1 MDLVVIGAG
10 RAGGSLA
17 RAAAGAGHRVVG
29 VLSRKPQRDFPAL
42 EWEEPLPD
50 CDLAIVAVSDS
61 AITEVADRLRPYW
74 NPAVPAV
81 HVSGFVPVD
90 ALAPIGGTGAAVGS
104 FHPLQTL
111 PDPVRGAAALSGAWA
126 AITAAE
132 PLAGLLEDFAESL
145 GMRPFALA
153 DDAKPLYHAAAAA
166 AANYVVEA
174 LGVASDLLDA
184 AHVDMAVMEPLTRRV
199 VENVF
204 AVGSRAALTGPIARG
219 DLDTVRGQM
228 RAADGVSPELGEQF
242 RLLARATAIRAGVEL
257 E

>member
-17 RAAAGAGHRVVG
+17 RAATAAGHRVVG
-29 VLSRKPQRDFPAL
+29 MLTRRPQHDHPAL
-42 EWEEPLPD
+42 DWDEPLPG
-50 CDLAIVAVSDS
+50 CDLVLVAVSDG
-61 AITEVADRLRPYW
+61 AITDVAERLAPRW
-74 NPAVPAV
+74 NPETPAV
-81 HVSGFVPVD
+81 HVSGFMPVS
-90 ALAPIGGTGAAVGS
+90 ALAPIAARGAAVGS

-111 PDPVRGAAALSGAWA
+111 PDPERGAAALAGAWA
-126 AITAAE
+126 AGTAAE
-132 PLAGLLEDFAESL
+132 PLVGLLDELARSL

-153 DDAKPLYHAAAAA
+153 DEAKPLYHAAAAA

-174 LGVASDLLDA
+174 LGVASDLLA
-184 AHVDMAVMEPLTRRV
+184 AAGVDMAVMEPLTRRV

-204 AVGSRAALTGPIARG
+204 AVGAAAALTGPIARG
-219 DLDTVRGQM
+219 DLDTVEGQM
-228 RAADGVSPELGEQF
+228 RAADGVSAELGEQF